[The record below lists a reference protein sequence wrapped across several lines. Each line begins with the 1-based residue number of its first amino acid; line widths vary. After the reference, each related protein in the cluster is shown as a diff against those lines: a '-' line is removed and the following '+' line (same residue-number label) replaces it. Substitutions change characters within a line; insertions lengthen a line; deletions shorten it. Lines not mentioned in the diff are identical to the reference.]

1 MAVLCAQ
8 YGVARQTGC
17 KWVARVAPRGPA
29 RAWRGSRVVP
39 HRVTHTVPRAVREAL
54 RRTTRT
60 WPTESNDVWTADFKG
75 DFREGDSRCCYS

>member
-17 KWVARVAPRGPA
+17 KWVARVDLEGRRGLA
-29 RAWRGSRVVP
+29 GQSRRP